1 MGVVFDKL
9 GFMRKL
15 EGGGDFTRPQAER
28 LTEAFYD
35 AVVESVA
42 TKQDLGD
49 VRSELKQDIN
59 ELRSELKDVRAELK
73 QELSQVKSEVSVL
86 RSEIRADVAQ
96 LKVWAAGNGVAIVSV
111 MSALKFFS

>member
-15 EGGGDFTRPQAER
+15 EGDGDFTRPQAEK

-42 TKQDLGD
+42 PKQGVGD
-49 VRSELKQDIN
+49 VRSELKEVRSDLKQDIAA
-59 ELRSELKDVRAELK
+59 LRSDIGL
-73 QELSQVKSEVSVL
+73 L
-86 RSEIRADVAQ
+86 RNEIKTEIAQ
-96 LKVWAAGNGVAIVSV
+96 LKVWAGVGVVIISV
-111 MSALKFFS
+111 LSALKFYS

>member
-15 EGGGDFTRPQAER
+15 EGGDFTRAQAET

-42 TKQDLGD
+42 TKQDVAE
-49 VRSELKQDIN
+49 VRVDLKQDITEPRAEFKLN
-59 ELRSELKDVRAELK
+59 VAELRAELA
-73 QELSQVKSEVSVL
+73 QVKIWVAGTAVVVVSGL
-86 RSEIRADVAQ
+86 
-96 LKVWAAGNGVAIVSV
+96 
-111 MSALKFFS
+111 SALKFFQ